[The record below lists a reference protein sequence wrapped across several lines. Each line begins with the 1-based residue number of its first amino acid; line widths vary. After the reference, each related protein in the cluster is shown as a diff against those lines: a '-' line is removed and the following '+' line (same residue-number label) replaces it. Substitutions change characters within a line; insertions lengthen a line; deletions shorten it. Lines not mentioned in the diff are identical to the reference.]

1 MSIPAAFFLCLT
13 FCIVGIVVA
22 FINIATAPKRAFGSG
37 NVTSIFAI
45 HVMAALCY
53 VLGGLG
59 TIGFGIAWIV
69 TYLKG

>member
-1 MSIPAAFFLCLT
+1 MNIQTAFFTCLV
-13 FCIVGIVVA
+13 IAALGIIVA
-22 FINIATAPKRAFGSG
+22 FINILSAPSRAMRSGSF
-37 NVTSIFAI
+37 TSLFVVHIIAG
-45 HVMAALCY
+45 LCY